1 MICPIHTEIVKI
13 LFISWM
19 GLFVFSGFTFSQQR
33 KNELNTFA
41 GLMVNSEIKEG
52 VIVKG
57 IEYDRWLNA
66 CFSIGG
72 GIVSFGNVSIYQ
84 SWNINQKEC
93 YILDED
99 INRFLLSIQTQ
110 IQLAQVSF
118 SKGHSVGLLIK
129 PAMLIQ
135 LFPVD
140 FLTFKKYA
148 DLNNSFLGFNSLT
161 FIDSEKRSYR
171 SGSTVYFDGS
181 IMIAYK
187 FKSLTGINVG
197 YRVST
202 VDVHKNLRER
212 HFGNIQ
218 FNTFLPLPKLL
229 QGGEIGLLFY
239 F

>member
-1 MICPIHTEIVKI
+1 MICPIHTGIVKI

-41 GLMVNSEIKEG
+41 GFMVNSEIKEG

-118 SKGHSVGLLIK
+118 SKGRSVGLLIK

-148 DLNNSFLGFNSLT
+148 DLNNSFSGFNSLT
-161 FIDSEKRSYR
+161 FIDFEKRSYR
-171 SGSTVYFDGS
+171 SGSTV
-181 IMIAYK
+181 
-187 FKSLTGINVG
+187 
-197 YRVST
+197 
-202 VDVHKNLRER
+202 H
-212 HFGNIQ
+212 
-218 FNTFLPLPKLL
+218 
-229 QGGEIGLLFY
+229 
-239 F
+239 